1 MSVFESIFKSFRFF
15 IALFDDHVLAPLN
28 LEPILV
34 IYCKHCLKLLQT
46 LLVLPLVN
54 YADTLVFT
62 LEIYLP
68 LL

>member
-1 MSVFESIFKSFRFF
+1 MSVFESILESFRFF
-15 IALFDDHVLAPLN
+15 IALFDDHVLTPLN

-34 IYCKHCLKLLQT
+34 IDCKHRLKLLQT
-46 LLVLPLVN
+46 LLVLPLIN

>member
-1 MSVFESIFKSFRFF
+1 MSVFESILESFRFF
-15 IALFDDHVLAPLN
+15 IALFDDHVLTPLN

-34 IYCKHCLKLLQT
+34 IDCKHRLKLLQT
-46 LLVLPLVN
+46 LLVLPLIN

-62 LEIYLP
+62 LKIHLP